1 MKQNQVSI
9 DGLTPYTNYS
19 ISILGYTTAGDG
31 VASAAVYATTD
42 QDKPSSPEKIKVF
55 MKSASSIL
63 VVWAAPLEPNGIITS
78 YKVYCDRYR
87 TQVQKSDL
95 FNYWTSLKKLT
106 FFLVQCFEND
116 PYPS

>member
-1 MKQNQVSI
+1 MITKQNQVSI

-95 FNYWTSLKKLT
+95 FNYWTS
-106 FFLVQCFEND
+106 
-116 PYPS
+116 